1 MDRQLAGLVK
11 VARSNDTLQGAV
23 PALCMTSLS
32 YRFAIH
38 FKFQCGDKVL
48 AYGLELVS
56 FILGERA

>member
-23 PALCMTSLS
+23 PAHGMTSLTS
-32 YRFAIH
+32 MFAIH
-38 FKFQCGDKVL
+38 FKFQYGDQVL
-48 AYGLELVS
+48 ALGLELVS